1 MATIMLACNRGDN
14 QSDNP
19 FFQPYDT
26 PYGVPPFDKIET
38 RHYQPAFEKGILQQ
52 QTEIDAIANDTT
64 QPTFANTVEKI
75 EYSGEILARVS
86 AVFFNL
92 LSAMTDDQINKIAQ
106 EITPKLT
113 AHNDNIYLNDALFQ
127 KIQQLYLQKETLNLN
142 AEQNR
147 LMEKY
152 YKRFIRSGANL
163 TLTQKEELRE
173 INKELSTAELT
184 FAQNVLA
191 ETNDFQH
198 FVTDERQLE
207 GLPQSVKQAA
217 AEAAKEEGKQG
228 EWLFTTQRSSFTPVL
243 QYAHNR
249 ELRKALLM
257 GYITRC
263 DHDNGYDNKEI
274 IQRIIKLRIKKAQLL
289 GFETPADFI
298 LDDTMAKNPQ
308 TVYQLLNQ
316 IWTPA
321 LEKAKNERAEL
332 QKLMDKDSIGAKLQ
346 AWDWWYY
353 SEKLRLEKF
362 NLNEEELRP
371 YFQLEN
377 VRQGAFDL
385 TTKLYGLQYEKLTN
399 LPIYHPEVE
408 VFKVSDA
415 DGTLLGILYTD
426 YFPRSSKGV
435 GAWMSNFSEQYIKD
449 GINHRPI
456 IVNVGNFTKPTSDK
470 PSLLTMDDVETLFH
484 EFGHA
489 LHGLLAQST
498 YKSLSGTNVSRDFV
512 ELPSQ
517 IMENWCWEEEVMKTY
532 AKHYQT
538 GEIMPKELMT
548 KIQQA
553 GTFNQ
558 GFAMTELLSASLL
571 DMDYHTRKDTTA
583 FDVRQFEKNA
593 LDKIGL
599 IPEII
604 VRYRGPYFKHI
615 FEGGYSAGYYGYTWA
630 EVLDADAYAKFKA
643 SGDIFN
649 KEIATSFRK
658 NILEKGD
665 TEDPMTL
672 YKAFRGAAPDPTAL
686 LKNRGL
692 K

>member
-173 INKELSTAELT
+173 INKKLSTAELT

>member
-173 INKELSTAELT
+173 INKKLSTAELT

-548 KIQQA
+548 KIRQA

>member
-548 KIQQA
+548 KIRQA